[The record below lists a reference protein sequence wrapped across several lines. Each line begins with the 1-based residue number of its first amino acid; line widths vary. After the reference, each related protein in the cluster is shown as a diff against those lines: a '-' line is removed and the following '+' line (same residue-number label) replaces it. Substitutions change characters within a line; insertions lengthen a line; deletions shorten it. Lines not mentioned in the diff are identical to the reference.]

1 LQIPRFRI
9 VKIVCAIREGRIVPH
24 KPKGVDKPRFYGLW
38 TTTTSPGPITYAP
51 PAPKLKLPCR
61 FPKSSELP
69 FSGRHLYPDVLLVSI
84 APLSSS
90 KLYND
95 VVAFKDLAHLET
107 PYVVMLQAHAQIGEP
122 QYLWRFDH
130 PNRTDIPPDSDR

>member
-1 LQIPRFRI
+1 M
-9 VKIVCAIREGRIVPH
+9 
-24 KPKGVDKPRFYGLW
+24 
-38 TTTTSPGPITYAP
+38 TTTFPGPITYAS

-69 FSGRHLYPDVLLVSI
+69 FSGGHLYPGVLLASI
-84 APLSSS
+84 TPLSSS

-107 PYVVMLQAHAQIGEP
+107 PYVVMLQANAQISEP
-122 QYLWRFDH
+122 QYLLRFDH
-130 PNRTDIPPDSDR
+130 PNRAVILPYSDR

>member
-1 LQIPRFRI
+1 MQIPRFRI
-9 VKIVCAIREGRIVPH
+9 VKIICTICEGRIIPH
-24 KPKGVDKPRFYGLW
+24 KPKGVDKPRFYDLW

-69 FSGRHLYPDVLLVSI
+69 FSGRHLYPGVLLASI

-107 PYVVMLQAHAQIGEP
+107 PYVVMLQANAQMGEP

-130 PNRTDIPPDSDR
+130 PNRADILPDSDR